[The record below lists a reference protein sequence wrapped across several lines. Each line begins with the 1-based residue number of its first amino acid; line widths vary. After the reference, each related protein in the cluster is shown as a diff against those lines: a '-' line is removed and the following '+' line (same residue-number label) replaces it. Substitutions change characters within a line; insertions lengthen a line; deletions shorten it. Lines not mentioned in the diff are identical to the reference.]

1 MRMRITPTLSFYLAR
16 QFLIQVFMALG
27 VLSFIGFIFEI
38 LELLRKTSKTPGVP
52 FSGIVEM
59 AALRLPQS
67 AQQLMVFAILFAAMH
82 CLFRLTR
89 SQELVIVRASGISV
103 WGFLWPMMASVL
115 LLGIAKITLINPIS
129 AVMLA
134 KYEQLDARLSGKGGS
149 AINIAGSGLWLRQQD
164 EAGKS
169 VIIHARN
176 VNRGDGTLS
185 GLTLFFESGPDQ
197 FDRRLDAGNGSLF
210 NGAWRI
216 PEGFLNEPGQPA
228 RPSGEIIIPTD
239 LSLGQIEESFA
250 EPETISFWQIPGFI
264 RMMEAT
270 GFAATRLRL
279 HFLSLL
285 SQPFLF
291 AGILLLSAAMSLRPS
306 RQGGAGKMA
315 AGGTLLGFLLYFLND
330 VVQALGM
337 HDNLPLFLAA
347 WAPAGLALLVGSAAL
362 LHLEDG

>member
-1 MRMRITPTLSFYLAR
+1 MKIAPTLSLYLAR
-16 QFLIQVFMALG
+16 QFLTQVLMALG
-27 VLSFIGFIFEI
+27 VLSFISFIFEI
-38 LELLRKTSKTPGVP
+38 VELLRKTSKMAAIP

-67 AQQLMVFAILFAAMH
+67 VQQLMIFAILFAAMH
-82 CLFRLTR
+82 CFFRLTR
-89 SQELVIVRASGISV
+89 NQELVIVRTAGVSV
-103 WGFLWPMMASVL
+103 WGFLWPMMVSVL
-115 LLGIAKITLINPIS
+115 LLGIIKITIINPIS

-134 KYEQLDARLSGKGGS
+134 RYEQLDSSLAGGSGS

-164 EAGKS
+164 ATGRDI
-169 VIIHARN
+169 IIHARS
-176 VNRGDGTLS
+176 VNREDGRLAD
-185 GLTLFFESGPDQ
+185 LTLFFSSGPDQ
-197 FDRRLDAGNGSLF
+197 FDRRIDASQATLAD
-210 NGAWRI
+210 GAWHI
-216 PEGFLNEPGQPA
+216 PQGFINEPGLPA
-228 RPSGEIIIPTD
+228 QPSGEVTIPTD
-239 LSLGQIEESFA
+239 LSLGRIEESFA

-264 RMMEAT
+264 QMMEAT

-291 AGILLLSAAMSLRPS
+291 AGVLLLATAMSLRPS
-306 RQGGAGKMA
+306 REGGAGKMA
-315 AGGTLLGFLLYFLND
+315 AGGTLLGFLLYFIND

-347 WAPAGLALLVGSAAL
+347 WAPAGLALLLGSAAL